1 MENQGTRPV
10 SRTWLL
16 RYGVP
21 LYTVAFALGMLALL
35 SPIMGDGHFP
45 LFLAAVTVS
54 AWYGGL
60 GSGLASTLLF
70 VMVDVALLTPPLDT
84 QAGVQEVLQ
93 LSVFVVVAVMLSSL
107 GAARKKAEDELK
119 KLNQDLECRVSER
132 TAQLES
138 ANKELEDFSYS
149 VSHDLRA
156 PLRAISG
163 FAQIIARRHRANLN
177 EEGRHYVDN
186 IIKAGAHM
194 AKLIDDLLMYAR
206 IGRKAVR
213 HEPVELRGV
222 LLPVKENLASRIAE
236 IGAELTLPEHLPT
249 VSGDQI
255 LLSEIFTNLLDNALI
270 YRRQNVQLRVTVGCQ
285 LQNGYSTIT
294 VSDNGIG
301 IPPEYHQKIFNM
313 FQRLHSEDEYPG
325 TGIGLAIVKKSVEL
339 LGGEVWVES
348 VVGEG
353 SSFHVRLQRGVL

>member
-1 MENQGTRPV
+1 MENQDMPQV
-10 SRTWLL
+10 SRIWLM

-21 LYTVAFALGMLALL
+21 IYTVAFTLGLL
-35 SPIMGDGHFP
+35 VLLRPVMGEGHFP

-60 GSGLASTLLF
+60 TSGLVATVLF
-70 VMVDVALLTPPLDT
+70 VLVDVYLIMPPLET
-84 QAGVQEVLQ
+84 HSGVQEILQ
-93 LSVFVVVAVMLSSL
+93 LSVFVLVAFMLSSL
-107 GAARKKAEDELK
+107 GAARKRAEDELK
-119 KLNQDLECRVSER
+119 KLNEDLERRVSER
-132 TAQLES
+132 TAQLEA

-163 FAQIIARRHRANLN
+163 FAQIIARRHRSNLN

-186 IIKAGAHM
+186 IVKAGAHM
-194 AKLIDDLLMYAR
+194 GKLIDDLLMYAR

-213 HEPVELRGV
+213 HEPVELRG
-222 LLPVKENLASRIAE
+222 LLLQVAENLAPRVTE
-236 IGAELTLPEHLPT
+236 IGAELSLPENLPT
-249 VSGDQI
+249 VKGDQT
-255 LLSEIFTNLLDNALI
+255 LLSEVFTNLLDNALT
-270 YRRQNVQLRVTVGCQ
+270 YRRRDVPLRVAVGCQ
-285 LQNGYSTIT
+285 LQDGYSTIS

-301 IPPEYHQKIFNM
+301 IPSEYHQKIFNV

-339 LGGEVWVES
+339 LGGQVWVES

-353 SSFHVRLQRGVL
+353 SSFHVRLQRINL

>member
-1 MENQGTRPV
+1 MEKQDRQHV
-10 SRTWLL
+10 SRSWLM

-21 LYTVAFALGMLALL
+21 IYTVAFALGLLALL
-35 SPIMGDGHFP
+35 RPIMGEGHFP

-60 GSGLASTLLF
+60 TSGLASTVLF
-70 VMVDVALLTPPLDT
+70 VLVDATLLIPPLDS
-84 QAGVQEVLQ
+84 QAGVQEILQ
-93 LSVFVVVAVMLSSL
+93 LSVFVLVAVMLSSL
-107 GAARKKAEDELK
+107 GSARKSAEDELK
-119 KLNQDLECRVSER
+119 KLNEDLEHRVFER

-156 PLRAISG
+156 PLRAIGG
-163 FAQIIARRHRANLN
+163 FSQIIARRHRENLN

-186 IIKAGAHM
+186 IVKAGAHM
-194 AKLIDDLLMYAR
+194 GKLIDDLLMYAR

-213 HEPVELRGV
+213 HDPVELCGI
-222 LLPVKENLASRIAE
+222 LLLVKGNLASRVAE
-236 IGAELTLPEHLPT
+236 IGAELSLPEHFPT
-249 VSGDQI
+249 VNGDQT
-255 LLSEIFTNLLDNALI
+255 LLSEIFTNLLDNALT
-270 YRRQNVQLRVTVGCQ
+270 YRRRDVRLRVAVGCQ
-285 LQNGYSTIT
+285 LQDAYSTIT

-301 IPPEYHQKIFNM
+301 IPPEYHQKIFNV
-313 FQRLHSEDEYPG
+313 FQRLHNEDEYPG

-339 LGGEVWVES
+339 LGGQVWVES

-353 SSFHVRLQRGVL
+353 SSFHVRLQRSIP

>member
-1 MENQGTRPV
+1 MENQDMPQM

-21 LYTVAFALGMLALL
+21 IYTVAFALSLL
-35 SPIMGDGHFP
+35 VLLRPIMGEGHFP

-60 GSGLASTLLF
+60 TSGLASTGLF
-70 VMVDVALLTPPLDT
+70 VLFDAYILMPPLQT
-84 QAGVQEVLQ
+84 HEGVQEVLQ
-93 LSVFVVVAVMLSSL
+93 LSVFVLVAVMLSAL
-107 GAARKKAEDELK
+107 GAARKRAEDELMR
-119 KLNQDLECRVSER
+119 LNEDLERRVSER
-132 TAQLES
+132 TAQIES

-163 FAQIIARRHRANLN
+163 FAQIIARRHRGNLN

-186 IIKAGAHM
+186 IVKAGAHM
-194 AKLIDDLLMYAR
+194 GKLIDDLLMYAR

-213 HEPVELRGV
+213 HEPVELRPV
-222 LLPVKENLASRIAE
+222 LIQVTENLAPRVAE
-236 IGAELTLPEHLPT
+236 TGAELSLPENLPT
-249 VSGDQI
+249 VTGDQT
-255 LLSEIFTNLLDNALI
+255 LLSGIFTNLLDNALI
-270 YRRQNVQLRVTVGCQ
+270 YHRQEVPLRVAVGCQ
-285 LQNGYSTIT
+285 LQDDYSTISI
-294 VSDNGIG
+294 SDNGIG
-301 IPPEYHQKIFNM
+301 IPSEYYQKIFNV

-339 LGGEVWVES
+339 LGGQVWVDS

-353 SSFHVRLQRGVL
+353 STFHVRLQRSGL

>member
-1 MENQGTRPV
+1 MPQP
-10 SRTWLL
+10 SRTWLV

-21 LYTVAFALGMLALL
+21 IYTVAFALGLL
-35 SPIMGDGHFP
+35 VLLRPIMGEGHFP

-60 GSGLASTLLF
+60 TAGLVSTGLFMLIDAYLL
-70 VMVDVALLTPPLDT
+70 MPPLT
-84 QAGVQEVLQ
+84 THEGVQEILQ
-93 LSVFVVVAVMLSSL
+93 LSVFVLVAVMLSSL
-107 GAARKKAEDELK
+107 GAARKRAEDELK
-119 KLNQDLECRVSER
+119 KLNEDLERRVFER

-163 FAQIIARRHRANLN
+163 FSQIIARRHRASLN

-186 IIKAGAHM
+186 IVKAGAHM
-194 AKLIDDLLMYAR
+194 GKLIDDLLMYAR

-213 HEPVELRGV
+213 HEPVELRGM
-222 LLPVKENLASRIAE
+222 LLLVAENLASRVTE
-236 IGAELTLPEHLPT
+236 IGAELSLPEHTPT
-249 VSGDQI
+249 VYGDQT
-255 LLSEIFTNLLDNALI
+255 LLFEIFTNLLDNALT
-270 YRRQNVQLRVTVGCQ
+270 YRRRDVPLRIVVGCQ
-285 LQNGYSTIT
+285 LQDDYFTMSI
-294 VSDNGIG
+294 SDNGIG
-301 IPPEYHQKIFNM
+301 IPSEYYQKIFNV

-339 LGGEVWVES
+339 LGGQVWVES

-353 SSFHVRLQRGVL
+353 STFRVRLQRSNP

>member
-1 MENQGTRPV
+1 MEKQNRPEV
-10 SRTWLL
+10 SRTWPL
-16 RYGVP
+16 RYVVP

-35 SPIMGDGHFP
+35 TPIMGDGHFP

-60 GSGLASTLLF
+60 GSGLASAVLF
-70 VMVDVALLTPPLDT
+70 VLVDVALLMPPLST

-107 GAARKKAEDELK
+107 GAARKKAEDQLK
-119 KLNQDLECRVSER
+119 KLNEDLERRVFER

-138 ANKELEDFSYS
+138 ANKQLEDFSYS

-163 FAQIIARRHRANLN
+163 FGQIIARRHQANLN

-186 IIKAGAHM
+186 IIKASAHM
-194 AKLIDDLLMYAR
+194 AKLIDDLLLYAR

-213 HEPVELRGV
+213 HEPVDLRGV
-222 LLPVKENLASRIAE
+222 LLPVAENLASRIAE

-255 LLSEIFTNLLDNALI
+255 LLSEIFTNLLDNALT
-270 YRRQNVQLRVTVGCQ
+270 YRRRDVQLRVTVDCQ
-285 LQNGYSTIT
+285 LQDGYSTVT
-294 VSDNGIG
+294 VSDNGI
-301 IPPEYHQKIFNM
+301 
-313 FQRLHSEDEYPG
+313 
-325 TGIGLAIVKKSVEL
+325 
-339 LGGEVWVES
+339 
-348 VVGEG
+348 
-353 SSFHVRLQRGVL
+353 